1 MSNAIA
7 TEPVLAV
14 DNIGVSFGGV
24 HALRGVTIDVHP
36 GELVGLIGPNGAGK
50 STFIDAISGAVH
62 AQTGKVMLDGTDV
75 TSLPP
80 HRRARQGLARTWQGS
95 ALFEALTVEQNLVVA
110 CSHPTFASTT
120 TDMLKGPQRSV
131 AIAEALERV
140 GLSWAADTMPDDLSN
155 AQRNLVGVALAL
167 VSKPRLLCLDEP
179 AAGLDRAESV
189 ALSKQ
194 LRQLA
199 DDGQSTLLIDHDMSF
214 VMSIC
219 DRVVVLD
226 FGRLIAEGRPEE
238 ITNDPKVIEA
248 YLGTGPAE
256 AGTSIGSAA
265 RGAETS
271 EGAGPLVVNEERP
284 SEETIGKV
292 ALATQSVLSLEGLT
306 AGYGKVAVVR
316 NLDLEVRPGE
326 VVGLLGANGAGKST
340 TLRAIS
346 AVNARTLGGRIVLDG
361 EDLAKRSATARA
373 RSGIAHVPDGRGLLF
388 GLTVNE
394 HFRIGYKGE
403 VLDEDEAYRHF
414 PALGELRNR
423 RVGLLSG
430 GEQQMLAIGRALARH
445 PKLLI
450 LDELSL
456 GLAPVI
462 VQRILPVVASYAK
475 QSGCG
480 VLLVEQHVQLALE
493 FVDRGYILSHGEV
506 VLQDSAA
513 ALAANNDVLVG
524 SYLGGKSD
532 SIG

>member
-1 MSNAIA
+1 MTGTTA

-14 DNIGVSFGGV
+14 DDVGVSFGGV
-24 HALRGVTIDVHP
+24 HALRGVKLDVHP

-62 AQTGKVMLDGTDV
+62 AQAGKVMLDGTDI
-75 TSLPP
+75 TAFPP
-80 HRRARQGLARTWQGS
+80 HRRARLGLARTWQGS
-95 ALFEALTVEQNLVVA
+95 ALFDALTVEQNLVVA
-110 CSHPTFASTT
+110 SSHPTFGSTT
-120 TDMLKGPQRSV
+120 TDMLKGPQRSA
-131 AIAEALERV
+131 AIGEALERV
-140 GLSWAADTMPDDLSN
+140 GLSWAADAMPDDLSN
-155 AQRNLVGVALAL
+155 AQRNLAGVALAL

-179 AAGLDRAESV
+179 AAGLDRTESV

-194 LRQLA
+194 LRRLA
-199 DDGQSTLLIDHDMSF
+199 DDGQATLLIDHDMSF
-214 VMSIC
+214 VLSIC
-219 DRVVVLD
+219 DRIVVLD
-226 FGRLIAEGRPEE
+226 FGRLIAEGKPDE
-238 ITNDPKVIEA
+238 ITSDPKVIEA
-248 YLGTGPAE
+248 YLGTGSAA
-256 AGTSIGSAA
+256 AGTKTESGTQ

-271 EGAGPLVVNEERP
+271 EGAAPLVVKEELP
-284 SEETIGKV
+284 SEENVDKV
-292 ALATQSVLSLEGLT
+292 DLATQSVLSIEGLT
-306 AGYGKVAVVR
+306 AGYGKIAVVR

-346 AVNARTLGGRIVLDG
+346 AINARTLDGRIVLDG

-373 RSGIAHVPDGRGLLF
+373 RRGIAHVPDGRGLLF

-394 HFRIGYKGE
+394 HFRIGYRGE
-403 VLDEDEAYRHF
+403 VLDEEEAYGHF

-430 GEQQMLAIGRALARH
+430 GEQQMLAIGRALARR

-493 FVDRGYILSHGEV
+493 FIDRGYILSHGEV

-513 ALAANNDVLVG
+513 ALASSNDVLVG
-524 SYLGGKSD
+524 SYLGATG
-532 SIG
+532 G